1 MKASEIEMCSRF
13 KELRKTLNIKQGD
26 FAKELA
32 ISQGHA
38 SDIENGRKSV
48 SDRIIEILSLKYN
61 INEEWLKSGTGEM
74 FRKPSDEIG
83 YYVEDLLEY
92 KGGGNPFYDMIIE
105 MMKTYHELDEKSKT
119 VIREYFRNVK
129 NGLKEKEEV

>member
-1 MKASEIEMCSRF
+1 MNERL
-13 KELRKTLNIKQGD
+13 KELRKKIGVTQQE
-26 FAKELA
+26 FADKLGLKRNTVATYEIGKA
-32 ISQGHA
+32 TPSDRVI
-38 SDIENGRKSV
+38 SDICS
-48 SDRIIEILSLKYN
+48 KYN
-61 INEEWLKSGTGEM
+61 VNEDWIRSGTGDM

-129 NGLKEKEEV
+129 NGLKEKEEA

>member
-1 MKASEIEMCSRF
+1 MNERLK
-13 KELRKTLNIKQGD
+13 KLRKIIGVTQQE
-26 FAKELA
+26 FADKLGLKRNTVATYEIGKA
-32 ISQGHA
+32 TPSDRVI
-38 SDIENGRKSV
+38 SDICS
-48 SDRIIEILSLKYN
+48 KYN
-61 INEEWLKSGTGEM
+61 VNEDWIRSGTGDM

-129 NGLKEKEEV
+129 NGLKEKEEA

>member
-1 MKASEIEMCSRF
+1 MNERLK
-13 KELRKTLNIKQGD
+13 KLRKKIGVTQQE
-26 FAKELA
+26 FADKLGLKRNTVATYEIGKA
-32 ISQGHA
+32 TPSDRVI
-38 SDIENGRKSV
+38 SDICS
-48 SDRIIEILSLKYN
+48 KYN
-61 INEEWLKSGTGEM
+61 VNEDWIRSGTGDM

-92 KGGGNPFYDMIIE
+92 RGGGNPFYDMIIE